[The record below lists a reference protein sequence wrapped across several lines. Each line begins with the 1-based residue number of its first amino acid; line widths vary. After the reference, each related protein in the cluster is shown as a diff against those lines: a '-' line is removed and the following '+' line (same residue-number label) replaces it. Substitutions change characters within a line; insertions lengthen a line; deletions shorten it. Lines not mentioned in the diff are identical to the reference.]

1 MDKYLTFR
9 SSLSAVDGLQGAS
22 ISGDDTPMKR
32 ATLTGSNRKLSGARA
47 LPARTGSIWWWALI
61 FLITVSW
68 VCITPPHLLAA
79 QKYYYIHVSSFR
91 AKENAVKD
99 ARHLQHKGYP
109 SVVSGERVQNK
120 GYWYRVYVGPI
131 SSLQQA
137 KLQSSE
143 LKKKGLTKYTAIY
156 KKSLIQDG
164 SGKKVG
170 IAKKAAPIATATAVL
185 KRGQLSK
192 KAPSVEKKPS
202 TTQARQQR
210 VETAKKAP
218 PTVSPKEERPA
229 KPEAK
234 TREKPSEGA
243 SQFQRR
249 GYGRNISAG
258 KFSLSLR
265 QTYREVNTELTD
277 RTQIESSGG
286 TTTKQNVSISS
297 SEKNDYDTD
306 MNLSM
311 LRVGLGLTDFLEVYG
326 EIGACYDDFEDFNL
340 AYGGGARL
348 NLFELKAGSLRG
360 FYSAL
365 EANYLKGKLETEYQ
379 SIDGNRFSKNADWWD
394 FTGKGELGFT
404 RNRFAVYVGG
414 TYFVYREDTD
424 RKQLQNIPAGL
435 TSVKFEDDLEEENSF
450 GAYGGL
456 SLSLTP
462 GLLINVEGQVF
473 TQSSITG
480 AIEYRF

>member
-1 MDKYLTFR
+1 
-9 SSLSAVDGLQGAS
+9 
-22 ISGDDTPMKR
+22 MKL
-32 ATLTGSNRKLSGARA
+32 ATLTGSNRNHSWARA
-47 LPARTGSIWWWALI
+47 LPARTCSIWWWTLI
-61 FLITVSW
+61 SLITLSW
-68 VCITPPHLLAA
+68 VVTTPTHLSAA

-91 AKENAVKD
+91 AKENATKV
-99 ARHLQHKGYP
+99 ARDLQQKGYR

-120 GYWYRVYVGPI
+120 GYWYRIYVGPI
-131 SSLQQA
+131 STLQQA

-143 LKKKGLTKYTAIY
+143 LKKRGLTKYTAIY
-156 KKSLIQDG
+156 KKSLIQDD
-164 SGKKVG
+164 SGKTVRT
-170 IAKKAAPIATATAVL
+170 AKKAAPVATATAGI
-185 KRGQLSK
+185 KLSQPSK
-192 KAPSVEKKPS
+192 TAPSVGKKPPTIQS
-202 TTQARQQR
+202 SQQR
-210 VETAKKAP
+210 VEAAKKAP
-218 PTVSPKEERPA
+218 PTVSPTEERP
-229 KPEAK
+229 KE
-234 TREKPSEGA
+234 TSEL
-243 SQFQRR
+243 QRR

-258 KFSLSLR
+258 KLSLSLR

-277 RTQIESSGG
+277 RTQIESDG
-286 TTTKQNVSISS
+286 TTTNVPISS
-297 SEKNDYDTD
+297 SEKNDFDTD

-311 LRVGLGLTDFLEVYG
+311 LRFGLGLTDFLEVFG

-348 NLFELKAGSLRG
+348 NLFEIKNGTLRG
-360 FYSAL
+360 LYTAL
-365 EANYLKGKLETEYQ
+365 EADYHKGKLETEYQ
-379 SIDGNRFSKNADWWD
+379 SIAGNRFSKDADWWD

-424 RKQLQNIPAGL
+424 RKRLGSIPAGP
-435 TSVKFEDDLEEENSF
+435 TPVKFEDDLEEENNF

-462 GLLINVEGQVF
+462 GLLVNVEGQVY

>member
-1 MDKYLTFR
+1 
-9 SSLSAVDGLQGAS
+9 
-22 ISGDDTPMKR
+22 MKR

-47 LPARTGSIWWWALI
+47 LPARTDSIWWWALI

-156 KKSLIQDG
+156 QKSLIQDG

-170 IAKKAAPIATATAVL
+170 IAKKAAPVATAATGI
-185 KRGQLSK
+185 KRGQPSK
-192 KAPSVEKKPS
+192 TAPSVEKKPP

-249 GYGRNISAG
+249 GYGRNSSAG
-258 KFSLSLR
+258 KLTLSLR

-306 MNLSM
+306 MNLSL

-348 NLFELKAGSLRG
+348 NLFEL
-360 FYSAL
+360 
-365 EANYLKGKLETEYQ
+365 
-379 SIDGNRFSKNADWWD
+379 
-394 FTGKGELGFT
+394 
-404 RNRFAVYVGG
+404 
-414 TYFVYREDTD
+414 
-424 RKQLQNIPAGL
+424 
-435 TSVKFEDDLEEENSF
+435 
-450 GAYGGL
+450 
-456 SLSLTP
+456 
-462 GLLINVEGQVF
+462 
-473 TQSSITG
+473 
-480 AIEYRF
+480 

>member
-1 MDKYLTFR
+1 
-9 SSLSAVDGLQGAS
+9 
-22 ISGDDTPMKR
+22 MKR
-32 ATLTGSNRKLSGARA
+32 ATLTGFKRNHPWARA
-47 LPARTGSIWWWALI
+47 LPARTGSIWWWTLI
-61 FLITVSW
+61 SLITVSW
-68 VCITPPHLLAA
+68 VVTTPTHLSAA
-79 QKYYYIHVSSFR
+79 QQYYYIHVSSFR
-91 AKENAVKD
+91 VKENAVQV
-99 ARHLQHKGYP
+99 ARDLQQKGYP

-120 GYWYRVYVGPI
+120 GYWYRIYVGPI

-137 KLQSSE
+137 KVQSSE

-156 KKSLIQDG
+156 KKSLIQDD
-164 SGKKVG
+164 SKKTVRT
-170 IAKKAAPIATATAVL
+170 AKKAAPIATATVGI
-185 KRGQLSK
+185 KR
-192 KAPSVEKKPS
+192 ARPS
-202 TTQARQQR
+202 TTAPAAAKKPPTIQSRQQR
-210 VETAKKAP
+210 VKAAKKAP
-218 PTVSPKEERPA
+218 TTVSPTEKRPPQSHA
-229 KPEAK
+229 KIS
-234 TREKPSEGA
+234 EKPAEETSEL
-243 SQFQRR
+243 QRR

-258 KFSLSLR
+258 KLSLSLR

-277 RTQIESSGG
+277 RTQIESDGA

-297 SEKNDYDTD
+297 SEKNDFDTD

-348 NLFELKAGSLRG
+348 NLFEVKAGSLKG

-365 EANYLKGKLETEYQ
+365 EADYHKGKLETEYQ
-379 SIDGNRFSKNADWWD
+379 SIEGNRFSKDADWWD
-394 FTGKGELGFT
+394 FTGKGEIGFT
-404 RNRFAVYVGG
+404 RNRFAVYLGG

-424 RKQLQNIPAGL
+424 RKQLENIPAPL
-435 TSVKFEDDLEEENSF
+435 TSIKFEDDLEEENSF

-456 SLSLTP
+456 SLALTP

>member
-1 MDKYLTFR
+1 
-9 SSLSAVDGLQGAS
+9 
-22 ISGDDTPMKR
+22 MKR
-32 ATLTGSNRKLSGARA
+32 ATLTGSNRYHSWART
-47 LPARTGSIWWWALI
+47 LPGRTGSIWWWTL
-61 FLITVSW
+61 FSLITVSW
-68 VCITPPHLLAA
+68 IVTTPTHLSAA

-91 AKENAVKD
+91 TKENATKV
-99 ARHLQHKGYP
+99 ARDLQQKGYR

-120 GYWYRVYVGPI
+120 GYWYRIYVGPI
-131 SSLQQA
+131 STLQQA

-143 LKKKGLTKYTAIY
+143 LKKKGLTNYTAIY
-156 KKSLIQDG
+156 KKSLIRDD
-164 SGKKVG
+164 SGKTVRT
-170 IAKKAAPIATATAVL
+170 AKKAAPVATATAGI
-185 KRGQLSK
+185 KLSQPSK
-192 KAPSVEKKPS
+192 TAPSVGKKPPTIQS
-202 TTQARQQR
+202 SQQR
-210 VETAKKAP
+210 VEAAKKAP
-218 PTVSPKEERPA
+218 PTVSPTEERPT
-229 KPEAK
+229 E
-234 TREKPSEGA
+234 TSEL
-243 SQFQRR
+243 QRR

-258 KFSLSLR
+258 KLSLSLR

-277 RTQIESSGG
+277 RTQIESDG
-286 TTTKQNVSISS
+286 TTTNNPISS
-297 SEKNDYDTD
+297 SEKNDFDTD

-311 LRVGLGLTDFLEVYG
+311 LRFGLGLTDYLEVFG

-348 NLFELKAGSLRG
+348 NLFEIKNGTLRG
-360 FYSAL
+360 LYTAL
-365 EANYLKGKLETEYQ
+365 EADYHKGKLETEYQ
-379 SIDGNRFSKNADWWD
+379 SIAGNRFSKDADWWD

-424 RKQLQNIPAGL
+424 RKRLGSIPAGP
-435 TSVKFEDDLEEENSF
+435 TPVKFEDDLEEENNF

-462 GLLINVEGQVF
+462 GLLINVEGQVY

>member
-1 MDKYLTFR
+1 
-9 SSLSAVDGLQGAS
+9 
-22 ISGDDTPMKR
+22 MKL
-32 ATLTGSNRKLSGARA
+32 ATLTGSNRNHSWARA
-47 LPARTGSIWWWALI
+47 LLGRTCSIWWWTLI
-61 FLITVSW
+61 SLITVSW
-68 VCITPPHLLAA
+68 VVTTPTHLSAA
-79 QKYYYIHVSSFR
+79 QQYYYIHTGSFR
-91 AKENAVKD
+91 AKENATKV
-99 ARHLQHKGYP
+99 ARDLQQKGYP

-120 GYWYRVYVGPI
+120 GYWYRIYVGPI

-156 KKSLIQDG
+156 KKSLIQDD
-164 SGKKVG
+164 SEKTVRT
-170 IAKKAAPIATATAVL
+170 AKKAAPIATATAGI
-185 KRGQLSK
+185 KRSQPSK
-192 KAPSVEKKPS
+192 TAPSAGKKPP
-202 TTQARQQR
+202 TMQASKQR
-210 VETAKKAP
+210 VEAAKKAP
-218 PTVSPKEERPA
+218 PTVSLTEERPKEKYPPA
-229 KPEAK
+229 KPDAK
-234 TREKPSEGA
+234 ISEKPSEGT
-243 SQFQRR
+243 SELQRR

-258 KFSLSLR
+258 KLSLSLR

-277 RTQIESSGG
+277 R
-286 TTTKQNVSISS
+286 NVPISS
-297 SEKNDYDTD
+297 SEKNDFDTD
-306 MNLSM
+306 MNLTM
-311 LRVGLGLTDFLEVYG
+311 LRVGFGLTDFLEVYG

-348 NLFELKAGSLRG
+348 NLFEVKTGSLRG
-360 FYSAL
+360 LYTAL
-365 EANYLKGKLETEYQ
+365 QADYHKGKLETDYQ
-379 SIDGNRFSKNADWWD
+379 SIAGNRFSKDADWWD

-424 RKQLQNIPAGL
+424 RQAPS
-435 TSVKFEDDLEEENSF
+435 TSVKFEDDLEEENNF

-462 GLLINVEGQVF
+462 GLLVNVEGQVF